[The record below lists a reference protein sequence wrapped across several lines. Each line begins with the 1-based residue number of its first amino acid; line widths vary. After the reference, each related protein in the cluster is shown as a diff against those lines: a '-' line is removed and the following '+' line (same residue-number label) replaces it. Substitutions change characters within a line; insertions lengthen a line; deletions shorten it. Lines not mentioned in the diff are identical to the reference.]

1 MSSYRW
7 TPRGPIHALFG
18 IIVLIWGLVVLTQK
32 FGWPVL
38 AVFGAFFLLNVII
51 WWFDRR

>member
-7 TPRGPIHALFG
+7 TPRGPIHALFV
-18 IIVLIWGLVVLTQK
+18 IIVTLWGLVVVTQK

-38 AVFGAFFLLNVII
+38 AIFGAFCLVNLII
-51 WWFDRR
+51 WFFNR